1 MNLYT
6 RKLKKILQSR
16 YLFKLLAIIFLI
28 YSVVLDIYYNF
39 ESCYNT
45 ESSSL
50 RGIITKY
57 EIDGNKLTLN
67 MRAKEDIIVNYY
79 IGTEKEKE
87 QLKKEIELGA
97 TYYIKGEFKEPAS
110 SSVDNLFDYNDY
122 LRRKKIYYV
131 VTASSVELVKSNT
144 SLFYFVKNKIQE
156 RIDKID
162 DTGYLSTFILG
173 ENSNINVVNKE
184 NYQLNGIS
192 HLFSVSGMHVN
203 LLIVVIMFILNKVS
217 YNNYYKYTILII
229 ALIFYLFLTS
239 CSPSILRTTIMTVVI
254 ILNRLFNLEIKKLD
268 IMLITLIG
276 AIMINSFIIFEVGFQ
291 FSYLNSAALM
301 MLGEK
306 INKKKNYLSK
316 SLYTSFICFLI
327 SFPICIYNF
336 YQVNFLSIIL
346 NIIMIPFVSIIVFP
360 FTFITFI
367 IPIFSGLYS
376 FFIEVLEG
384 INLFASTIN
393 LFVVSFSRPSVI
405 VIIIYYL
412 VILLSLINI
421 RYIVIFI
428 IIMFLH
434 KGVIYGNKE
443 FLLTVIDVGQ
453 GDSILISYPNNR
465 GNILIDT
472 GGIISYNNEKWQL
485 RNTNYSI
492 AGDKII
498 PYLKSIGITRLDYL
512 IISHGDFDHM
522 GEAINL
528 VSNFKVEKVIL
539 NCGDINGLEKDL
551 MKVLD
556 ENEILYYSCVE
567 KLEVAGN
574 ELYFLNSGNY
584 DNENDNSNVIYTNF
598 NGYKFLLMG
607 DAGVDVE
614 KKIIENYNLGDI
626 DVLKVGH
633 HGSKTSSDEEF
644 IEEIK
649 PKYSVISVGKNNRYG
664 HPNEGVLENL
674 GDSRI
679 YRTDLDGS
687 VMFKIKNDKL
697 KIETCW
703 P

>member
-28 YSVVLDIYYNF
+28 YSVVLDIYYPF
-39 ESCYNT
+39 ESCYTT

-79 IGTEKEKE
+79 IGTAKEKE
-87 QLKKEIELGA
+87 QFKKEIELGA
-97 TYYIKGEFKEPAS
+97 TYYIKGEFKEPAF

-173 ENSNINVVNKE
+173 ENSNIDVVNKE

-276 AIMINSFIIFEVGFQ
+276 AIMVNSFIIFEVGFQ

-393 LFVVSFSRPSVI
+393 IFAVSFSRPSVI
-405 VIIIYYL
+405 VVIIYYL

-485 RNTNYSI
+485 KNKNYSI

-556 ENEILYYSCVE
+556 ENEILYYFCVE
-567 KLEVAGN
+567 KLEVDDN

-614 KKIIENYNLGDI
+614 KKIIENYNLGDV

-649 PKYSVISVGKNNRYG
+649 PKYSIISVGKNNRYG

-697 KIETCW
+697 KIETCL